1 MSIRTEIQSHSHI
14 VIKPA
19 MTYIYCLRGRKGM
32 VIVMGMTVGKISGN
46 SNGYVKIDLY
56 NRDGS
61 YAGSLAVSTSRTK
74 TSKSKSTSKTGQKK
88 YKKLQYNFKRL
99 SNQIMRTKTSVNA
112 KQLVTKTKF
121 QIADLKMKLISGDYS
136 YEEVHNAIVHAE
148 KIARV
153 AKKRMKNLEEEEYLE
168 KTGRNDEM
176 DLEEMQA
183 RQGKQK
189 DEILDTTGMSQE
201 EMEQL
206 MQELQEEMEK
216 IEEELE
222 KAMDESEK
230 LMEEFVQGSN
240 QQMNPEDL
248 EELKKKHRSE
258 ELRDI
263 MKADMEYLKALFNRL
278 AREKESAGSSSSNSS
293 SDSSSNMPISGVS
306 LEIGGVDVPVETVAE
321 ASVEVAGASVDVSV

>member
-1 MSIRTEIQSHSHI
+1 
-14 VIKPA
+14 
-19 MTYIYCLRGRKGM
+19 
-32 VIVMGMTVGKISGN
+32 MGMTIGKISASN
-46 SNGYVKIDLY
+46 NGYMKIDLY

-61 YAGSLAVSTSRTK
+61 YKGTMTVSTSRTR

-88 YKKLQYNFKRL
+88 NKKLNYNFKRL

-112 KQLVTKTKF
+112 KQLVTKAKF

-153 AKKRMKNLEEEEYLE
+153 AKKRMKNLEQEEYFE
-168 KTGRNDEM
+168 KTGRNEEM
-176 DLEEMQA
+176 DIEEMQE
-183 RQGKQK
+183 RQGKQQE
-189 DEILDTTGMSQE
+189 EILDTTGMSKE

-206 MQELQEEMEK
+206 MQELQEEMER

-222 KAMDESEK
+222 KAMDDYAN
-230 LMEEFVQGSN
+230 LMEEFIQGSN
-240 QQMNPEDL
+240 HQMDPEDL

-263 MKADMEYLKALFNRL
+263 MEADMEYLKALFNRL
-278 AREKESAGSSSSNSS
+278 AREKESAGSGSSNSS
-293 SDSSSNMPISGVS
+293 SDSSGNMSISGVS
-306 LEIGGVDVPVETVAE
+306 LEIGGVDVPVETAAE
-321 ASVEVAGASVDVSV
+321 APVEVAGASVDVSV